1 MTYKLVS
8 LTGEPLGAGLLFDSA
23 QDAMTFAKAN
33 GLKAR
38 PEIVIDDSW
47 LLREIARLESGEHE
61 RLPFESYVWFKC
73 VEGRGQ
79 RFPHV
84 AKKDPSK
91 IAFTE
96 SAEKGM
102 RDIQTVIAPGRYLER
117 FYAEIITAEL
127 IRDLARDY
135 VTRLITPEFKI
146 ARMSDEIVYVYQHG
160 PDSCMS
166 KSLHEYESK
175 EHPVSVYGL
184 EPGQNLADI
193 PNALTLA
200 YLETDNRITAR
211 ALINERDKVFLR
223 LYGDADLLRKSLA
236 AAGYESGSP
245 EGYTVRAIDS
255 DRGDYVMPYIDAG
268 PAASYG
274 AANVK
279 RINDRFMITDG
290 RGDQAGRTDGLL
302 NEPECDE
309 DESYC
314 EFYQEFSSRDMF
326 SVVVNDRGHCEQWSE
341 RAVDGHATRVNGNY
355 YADELVSQDGHGR
368 NFIHHEDTHSYCDMS
383 NEYWPCEE
391 MQRCEVTDDYF
402 HVSEMTEIK
411 TSGRDSVYVR
421 NDKIDEISFVC
432 LIDGER
438 WHNDAAHADYVGIAD
453 IHDPTQDEIDSLGLL
468 PVNHFPHPDQTELN
482 LAQAA

>member
-47 LLREIARLESGEHE
+47 LRREIARMQSGEYE
-61 RLPFESYVWFKC
+61 RIPFECHAWFKQA
-73 VEGRGQ
+73 EDNAQ

-96 SAEKGM
+96 SPDKGM

-117 FYAEIITAEL
+117 FYAEIITAET

-146 ARMSDEIVYVYQHG
+146 ARMSDEIAYVYQRG

-166 KSLHEYESK
+166 KSLSAYESD

-184 EPGQNLADI
+184 EPGQTLDEI
-193 PNALTLA
+193 PHALTLA
-200 YLETDNRITAR
+200 YLEIEDRITAR
-211 ALINERDKVFLR
+211 TLINERDKVFLR

-236 AAGYESGSP
+236 AAGYQSGLP
-245 EGYTVRAIDS
+245 YNYTIRAIDS

-309 DESYC
+309 DGNYC
-314 EFYQEFSSRDMF
+314 EFYQEFSSGDTF

-341 RAVDGHATRVNGNY
+341 RAVDNNATRVNGTY
-355 YADELVSQDGHGR
+355 YSDELVHQDGHGR
-368 NFIHHEDTHSYCDMS
+368 NFIMHDDTHHYCDMS
-383 NEYWPCEE
+383 NEYWPNEE

-402 HVSEMTEIK
+402 HESEMTEIK
-411 TSGRDSVYVR
+411 TSDRDSVYAR

-432 LIDGER
+432 LIDGKR
-438 WHNDAAHADYVGIAD
+438 WHNDAAHPDYVGIAD
-453 IHDPTQDEIDSLGLL
+453 SHEPTQDEIDNLGLL

-482 LAQAA
+482 LSQAA

>member
-175 EHPVSVYGL
+175 EHPVSV
-184 EPGQNLADI
+184 
-193 PNALTLA
+193 
-200 YLETDNRITAR
+200 
-211 ALINERDKVFLR
+211 
-223 LYGDADLLRKSLA
+223 
-236 AAGYESGSP
+236 
-245 EGYTVRAIDS
+245 
-255 DRGDYVMPYIDAG
+255 
-268 PAASYG
+268 
-274 AANVK
+274 
-279 RINDRFMITDG
+279 
-290 RGDQAGRTDGLL
+290 
-302 NEPECDE
+302 
-309 DESYC
+309 
-314 EFYQEFSSRDMF
+314 
-326 SVVVNDRGHCEQWSE
+326 
-341 RAVDGHATRVNGNY
+341 
-355 YADELVSQDGHGR
+355 
-368 NFIHHEDTHSYCDMS
+368 
-383 NEYWPCEE
+383 
-391 MQRCEVTDDYF
+391 
-402 HVSEMTEIK
+402 
-411 TSGRDSVYVR
+411 
-421 NDKIDEISFVC
+421 
-432 LIDGER
+432 
-438 WHNDAAHADYVGIAD
+438 
-453 IHDPTQDEIDSLGLL
+453 
-468 PVNHFPHPDQTELN
+468 
-482 LAQAA
+482 